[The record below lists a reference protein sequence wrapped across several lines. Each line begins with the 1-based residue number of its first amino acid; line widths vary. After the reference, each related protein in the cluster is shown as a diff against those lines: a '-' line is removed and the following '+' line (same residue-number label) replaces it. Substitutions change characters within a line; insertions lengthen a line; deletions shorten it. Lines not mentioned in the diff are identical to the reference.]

1 MLVMRILGVD
11 DNPDILRFVEM
22 TVETLGH
29 DFDSAGGG
37 REGLEKI
44 RNEKFDLVFL
54 DLSMPEFSGID
65 VINALD
71 KEDLI
76 KKQHIVLFTASYLS
90 IGTMEKELQQKGI
103 HSILSKPAD
112 IDDIIDTISNIE
124 ELINS

>member
-1 MLVMRILGVD
+1 MRILGVD

>member
-71 KEDLI
+71 EEDLI